1 MLFSIEKTKDMDRQ
15 EFTETLRN
23 IVTNSI
29 EEYDRLGPD
38 TQLSINPVT
47 KYISVDTGGEIDAEI
62 ADADEVVEIGAGAE
76 RPEQEDAD
84 DYQARQNPDF
94 YTLSSLVKRDEK
106 GTLIPDNEAINRVIT
121 TYFS

>member
-94 YTLSSLVKRDEK
+94 YALSSLVKRDEK

>member
-1 MLFSIEKTKDMDRQ
+1 MDRQ
-15 EFTETLRN
+15 EFTETLCN

-62 ADADEVVEIGAGAE
+62 ADADEVVEMGAGAE

-94 YTLSSLVKRDEK
+94 YALSSLVKRDEK

>member
-1 MLFSIEKTKDMDRQ
+1 MFSIEKTKDMDRQ